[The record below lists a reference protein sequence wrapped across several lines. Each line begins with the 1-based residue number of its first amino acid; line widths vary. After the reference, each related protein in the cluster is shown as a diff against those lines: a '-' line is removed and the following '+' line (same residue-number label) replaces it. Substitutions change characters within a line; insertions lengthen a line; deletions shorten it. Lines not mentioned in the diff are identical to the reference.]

1 MTTQEWQDK
10 TQQIRLAIIDMIYQA
25 RSGHAGGSL
34 SAVEILTVLYRQVMR
49 IRPDN
54 PTWPDRDRLVL
65 SKGHAAPALYAVLA
79 DLGFFDAR
87 QLMTLRQ
94 LDSCLQGHPCMFKLP
109 GIDMSTGSLGM
120 GISVGVGM
128 ALAARQSGRD
138 YATYVLC
145 GDGELN
151 EGQNWEALM
160 AAAKWQLD
168 NLTVIVDRN
177 HVQLD
182 GTEADVMPLPD
193 LETAITA
200 FGHRVIACDG
210 HDCSALLAAFRE
222 ARQTRGRSTVIV
234 AETVKGKG
242 VSFMEGKSEWHGK
255 QISPE
260 DYALAQRELV
270 EVRR

>member
-1 MTTQEWQDK
+1 
-10 TQQIRLAIIDMIYQA
+10 
-25 RSGHAGGSL
+25 
-34 SAVEILTVLYRQVMR
+34 
-49 IRPDN
+49 
-54 PTWPDRDRLVL
+54 
-65 SKGHAAPALYAVLA
+65 
-79 DLGFFDAR
+79 
-87 QLMTLRQ
+87 MTLRQ

-128 ALAARQSGRD
+128 ALSARQLGQD

-160 AAAKWQLD
+160 AAAKWRLD

-193 LETAITA
+193 LKAAITA
-200 FGHRVIACDG
+200 FGHKHIACDG
-210 HDCSALLAAFRE
+210 HDCAALLAAFRE
-222 ARQTRGRSTVIV
+222 ARADTRPVNRDCG
-234 AETVKGKG
+234 
-242 VSFMEGKSEWHGK
+242 
-255 QISPE
+255 
-260 DYALAQRELV
+260 
-270 EVRR
+270 